1 MINLAKHRELNEK
14 VCICPGG
21 KQGFQCCAFLLFS
34 SIKNLELI
42 ALGGNHWNWLE
53 GAAESSPPI
62 CILMPP
68 HTLHPF
74 PPSLKAG
81 GWGDSLAA
89 SGSQRWELKLWDLAA
104 LTVQQPVGNAAVHSS
119 VCSVFASSGCSQGSV
134 HCSFPGRHWCSCMS
148 SSGGVCLKQQTDV
161 GSSAFNFKCAVLM
174 YSPDQLY
181 FYSNDASWDKEGSIK
196 APLLS
201 FPWTGPGFGFPS
213 GNNQRCWSCSYS
225 KLEAPFRIMAYVVWC
240 SKEGLG
246 SASSALVNVHPS
258 WKVLLSR
265 FVACPSS
272 FI

>member
-1 MINLAKHRELNEK
+1 MKRFASAQVGNR
-14 VCICPGG
+14 
-21 KQGFQCCAFLLFS
+21 GFHCCAFLLFS

-42 ALGGNHWNWLE
+42 CFGWKSLE
-53 GAAESSPPI
+53 LIGRGCWVISHLHINATPHPSSLP
-62 CILMPP
+62 
-68 HTLHPF
+68 TW
-74 PPSLKAG
+74 KAG

-104 LTVQQPVGNAAVHSS
+104 LTVQQPVGNAAFHSS

-148 SSGGVCLKQQTDV
+148 SSGGVCIKQQADV
-161 GSSAFNFKCAVLM
+161 GSSAFNCKRAVLI

-181 FYSNDASWDKEGSIK
+181 FYSNNASWDKEGSIN

-201 FPWTGPGFGFPS
+201 FPWTGPGFGFRS
-213 GNNQRCWSCSYS
+213 GNNQCCWSWSYS

-246 SASSALVNVHPS
+246 SASSALENVHPS
-258 WKVLLSR
+258 WKGLLSR